1 MDELRKKYNL
11 LVAQNEILRKE
22 NAELRSLLCAHGI
35 EYKPRPTNIIEYKPK
50 PTNII
55 EYKPRSTNVID
66 SIYSPISL
74 PVIKL
79 SLDERVALFMS
90 LFKGRK
96 DVFARRWFSKSTG
109 KAGYQP
115 VCVNEWRRGVC
126 DKKKFKCAECPN
138 RDFAP
143 LTSQDVYRHLEGKDE
158 NCCDVV
164 GLYAIMPDNNC
175 SFLCTDF
182 DDKSCKHGY
191 KDDVLAFVGVCRD
204 WQIPY
209 AIERSRSGNG
219 AHVWIFFEEP
229 LPAFKARRLGNAIL
243 TEAMNRDGRMSFHSY
258 DRFFPNQDRMPEG
271 GFGNLV
277 ALPLQGQARKN
288 LNTVFVDDD
297 FLAYKDQW
305 TFLYNIKKLREDDVD
320 KLLSLHV
327 NEEFGALSTSS
338 ERKPW
343 VTPTPQDVTKADF
356 YATMEIVKADKIYMP
371 LKSIS
376 AKVLNHLKRIAA
388 FKNPEF
394 YSKQALRLS
403 TYSVPRI
410 ISCFDITDE
419 YLAMPRGCEDAIL
432 SFLNDNNVKYTITDE
447 TSHGKKITVTFTGKE
462 REEQTD
468 AINALLTYS
477 NGVLH
482 ATTAFGKTVTAAAII
497 ARKKVNTLILV
508 HSKALLTQWHERLTE
523 FLDIDFKKPEE
534 PKKRGRKKVFS
545 PIGCL
550 DSTCNSLHGVIDIAL
565 IQSCLDENGVK
576 PFVQDY
582 GMVIVDECHHVSSIT
597 FEHVLKNIKAHTVYG
612 LTATPIRKDGQ
623 QPIIFMQCGPIRF
636 SADAKS
642 QIAKQSFDRYLIPRF
657 TSYRSITEDR
667 QTITAMYQS
676 LSEDPVRNDLIVK
689 DICQAVDS
697 GRTPIILTNRTSHVT
712 LLAEKLKTTIQNV
725 ITLTGS
731 GSTKDKR
738 EALQQLQTISPSEPL
753 VIVATGKYVGEGF
766 DYPRLDTLFLALPI
780 SWKGLVAQYAGRL
793 HRENEGKKDVRIYD
807 YIDIHEPVCDSMY
820 RKRLKGYASIGY
832 KTIIKGSPTLFDDV
846 NDIELSINEG
856 QIFNG
861 KTYFQPYKTDLGTA
875 KHSIVLSSPKL
886 YNAER
891 NSLVEHLMDLSSQGI
906 EILILTQAANE
917 QAEYLQRKGLSVKI
931 IPTLSL
937 CTTIIDK
944 SIVWYGAIN
953 ALGYTSEEENV
964 IKVTDNNLAD
974 ELTNALLSCNSA

>member
-1 MDELRKKYNL
+1 MCL
-11 LVAQNEILRKE
+11 
-22 NAELRSLLCAHGI
+22 
-35 EYKPRPTNIIEYKPK
+35 
-50 PTNII
+50 
-55 EYKPRSTNVID
+55 
-66 SIYSPISL
+66 
-74 PVIKL
+74 
-79 SLDERVALFMS
+79 
-90 LFKGRK
+90 
-96 DVFARRWFSKSTG
+96 
-109 KAGYQP
+109 
-115 VCVNEWRRGVC
+115 
-126 DKKKFKCAECPN
+126 
-138 RDFAP
+138 
-143 LTSQDVYRHLEGKDE
+143 
-158 NCCDVV
+158 
-164 GLYAIMPDNNC
+164 
-175 SFLCTDF
+175 
-182 DDKSCKHGY
+182 
-191 KDDVLAFVGVCRD
+191 
-204 WQIPY
+204 
-209 AIERSRSGNG
+209 
-219 AHVWIFFEEP
+219 
-229 LPAFKARRLGNAIL
+229 
-243 TEAMNRDGRMSFHSY
+243 
-258 DRFFPNQDRMPEG
+258 PEG

-288 LNTVFVDDD
+288 LNSVFVDDD

-305 TFLYNIKKLREDDVD
+305 TFLYNIKKLRRDYVD

-338 ERKPW
+338 ESKPW
-343 VTPTPQDVTKADF
+343 VTPTSQDLTKADF
-356 YATMEIVKADKIYMP
+356 YSTMEIVKADKIYIP

-432 SFLNDNNVKYTITDE
+432 SFLNDNKVKYSITDE
-447 TSHGKKITVTFTGKE
+447 TSQGKKISVTFTGKE

-523 FLDIDFKKPEE
+523 FLDIDFKETEE

-550 DSTCNSLHGVIDIAL
+550 DSAGNSLHGIIDIAL
-565 IQSCLDENGVK
+565 IQSCLDEDGVK

-597 FEHVLKNIKAHTVYG
+597 FENVLKNIKAHTVYG

-676 LSEDPVRNDLIVK
+676 LSEDTVRNNLIVN
-689 DICQAVDS
+689 DICKVVGS

-712 LLAEKLKTTIQNV
+712 LLAEKLKTTIPNV

-731 GSTKDKR
+731 DTTKDKR
-738 EALQQLQTISPSEPL
+738 EALQRLQTISPSEPF

-832 KTIIKGSPTLFDDV
+832 KTIIKGRPTLFDNV
-846 NDIELSINEG
+846 NDIEFSINKG

-861 KTYFQPYKTDLGTA
+861 KTYFRPYKTDLGTA
-875 KHSIVLSSPKL
+875 KHSVVLSSPKL

-891 NSLVEHLMDLSSQGI
+891 NSLVEYLMNLSSQGI
-906 EILILTQAANE
+906 EVLVLTHTANE
-917 QAEYLQRKGLSVKI
+917 QTEYLQRKGLSVKI

-944 SIVWYGAIN
+944 TIVWYGAIN
-953 ALGYTSEEENV
+953 ALGYTSEEDNV
-964 IKVTDNNLAD
+964 IKVTDSSLAN
-974 ELTNALLSCNSA
+974 ELTNTLLSMNSA

>member
-1 MDELRKKYNL
+1 MDELQKKYNL
-11 LVAQNEILRKE
+11 LVTQNEILRKE
-22 NAELRSLLCAHGI
+22 NTELRSLLCAHGI
-35 EYKPRPTNIIEYKPK
+35 EYKPRSAK
-50 PTNII
+50 
-55 EYKPRSTNVID
+55 VID

-74 PVIKL
+74 PVFKL

-90 LFKGRK
+90 LFKGRE

-126 DKKKFKCAECPN
+126 DKKTYKCAECPN

-243 TEAMNRDGRMSFHSY
+243 TEAMNRDGRMSFNSY
-258 DRFFPNQDRMPEG
+258 DRFFPNQDRLPEG

-320 KLLSLHV
+320 KQLSLHV

-338 ERKPW
+338 ESKPW
-343 VTPTPQDVTKADF
+343 VTPTSQDLTKADF
-356 YATMEIVKADKIYMP
+356 YSTMEIVKADKIYIP

-432 SFLNDNNVKYTITDE
+432 SFLNDNNVKYSITDE
-447 TSHGKKITVTFTGKE
+447 TSHGKKISVTFTGKE

-523 FLDIDFKKPEE
+523 FLDINFKETEE

-550 DSTCNSLHGVIDIAL
+550 DSTCNTLHGIIDIAL

-597 FEHVLKNIKAHTVYG
+597 FENVLKNIKAHTVYG

-642 QIAKQSFDRYLIPRF
+642 QITKQSFDRYLIPRF

-676 LSEDPVRNDLIVK
+676 LSEDTVRNNLIVN
-689 DICQAVDS
+689 DICKVVDS

-712 LLAEKLKTTIQNV
+712 LLAEKLKTTIPNV

-731 GSTKDKR
+731 DTTKDKR
-738 EALQQLQTISPSEPL
+738 EALLRLQTISPSDPL

-832 KTIIKGSPTLFDDV
+832 KTIIKGQPTLFDNV
-846 NDIELSINEG
+846 NDIEFSINEG

-861 KTYFQPYKTDLGTA
+861 KTYFRPYKTDLGTA
-875 KHSIVLSSPKL
+875 KHSVVLSSPKL

-891 NSLVEHLMDLSSQGI
+891 NSLVEYLMNLSSQGI
-906 EILILTQAANE
+906 EVLVLTHTANE
-917 QAEYLQRKGLSVKI
+917 QTEYLQRKGLSVKI

-944 SIVWYGAIN
+944 TIVWYGAIN
-953 ALGYTSEEENV
+953 ALGYTSEEDNV

-974 ELTNALLSCNSA
+974 ELTNALLSSNSA